1 MKDKTIAVDL
11 AKSVFEIGISGEPG
25 HVEQCHRLSRSK
37 LLEFFA
43 VQEPAM
49 VVMEACGSA
58 HHWGRQFQKCG
69 HKVKLL
75 PPAYVRPYVQRS
87 KTDRTDVK
95 GLLEA
100 NRNSAIRAV
109 PLKTESQQQLT
120 GLHRIRSAWMGTR
133 TARINTMRGILREFG
148 LTIPVGAGHA
158 VERVRRCVEDA
169 EVEIPSGIRE
179 MLNEICKE
187 VGELETRIHSLE
199 VQLKALSRQTAPIE
213 QLQSIPGVGLLTATA
228 LVGFVG
234 DMQRFSSSRHFAS
247 YLGLTPREHSSGLR
261 RSLGRIS
268 KQGDVYLRML
278 LIHGARSVLFAA
290 KSKAK
295 PDRLHAWAL
304 EIQKRRGHNK
314 AAVAVANKLARLVWA
329 VSTRDARYQAREA
342 AA

>member
-1 MKDKTIAVDL
+1 
-11 AKSVFEIGISGEPG
+11 
-25 HVEQCHRLSRSK
+25 
-37 LLEFFA
+37 
-43 VQEPAM
+43 
-49 VVMEACGSA
+49 MEACGSA
-58 HHWGRQFQKCG
+58 HYWGRQFQKCG
-69 HKVKLL
+69 HDVKLL
-75 PPAYVRPYVQRS
+75 PPAYVRPYVQRN

-100 NRNSAIRAV
+100 YRNRAIRPV

-120 GLHRIRSAWMGTR
+120 GLHRIRSAWMRTR

-148 LTIPVGAGHA
+148 LTIPVGARHA
-158 VERVRRCVEDA
+158 VERVRLCVEDG

-179 MLNEICKE
+179 MLNEICTE
-187 VGELETRIHSLE
+187 VRQLETRIHSVE
-199 VQLKALSRQTAPIE
+199 AQLKALSRQTAPIA
-213 QLQSIPGVGLLTATA
+213 QLRSIPGVGLLTATA

-268 KQGDVYLRML
+268 KQGDGYVRML
-278 LIHGARSVLFAA
+278 LIHGARSVLLAA

-295 PDRLHAWAL
+295 PDRLQAWAV

-329 VSTRDARYQAREA
+329 VATRDGSYQAREA